1 MDPSINIKTVLIPVD
16 FSDTSR
22 KAFYT
27 GLKFARLFEA
37 ETVVLHVKEP
47 ITSVDSSFDKVEK
60 HTEELERMEKGV
72 RRRVNELFE
81 AGGFAEVDRRKVRT
95 TVRAGKPHMQIV
107 QYALEHNIDLIV
119 MGTHGYTG
127 MKAILVGSVTERVV
141 RYAPCPVLC
150 VKPEDYKSPLEG
162 SDFK

>member
-37 ETVVLHVKEP
+37 DTIVLHVTEP
-47 ITSVDSSFDKVEK
+47 ITSVDSSFDTVEK
-60 HTEELERMEKGV
+60 HTEGLERMEKGV

-81 AGGFAEVDRRKVRT
+81 DGGFAEVDRRKIRT
-95 TVRAGKPHMQIV
+95 SVRAGKPHLQIIR
-107 QYALEHNIDLIV
+107 YALEHDVDLIV
-119 MGTHGYTG
+119 MGTHGVMG
-127 MKAILVGSVTERVV
+127 IKGILVGSVTERVV
-141 RYAPCPVLC
+141 RHSHCPVLC
-150 VKPEDYKSPLEG
+150 VKPEGYQSPLQ
-162 SDFK
+162 DQFL

>member
-1 MDPSINIKTVLIPVD
+1 MDPSITIKTVLIPVD

-47 ITSVDSSFDKVEK
+47 ITAVDSSFDKVEK

-95 TVRAGKPHMQIV
+95 TVRAGKPHLQIV
-107 QYALEHNIDLIV
+107 KYALEHNIDMIV

-150 VKPEDYKSPLEG
+150 VKPENYESPLEG
-162 SDFK
+162 EAFK